1 MGDESKLTKR
11 EIIRNIAL
19 ILVVAILVTT
29 IASYLAT
36 GASITAN
43 APVVDANSAAEN
55 YLAENTEYVQQNRL
69 DRAKALLKNAMS
81 GFSEDYGTRKNS
93 MSIAI
98 ANQKY
103 EEALKKCDACLALID
118 ENHQD
123 YLDILTKKGCLEAL
137 LGNYS
142 DAVTT
147 FTKVIALD
155 DSMAQAHL
163 LLAELYLEEGD
174 AIAATEQLVRYSE
187 LAPDDNSQLA
197 VICELYYGQN
207 NYRKAIEYGEKA
219 IKSGCTPDMDLYN
232 AIGLSRLLTGDY
244 ANAMKDIN
252 KAIEL
257 GEKDVSEGNG
267 GRTYAIAQL
276 GETYYYR
283 GLCELTLEKYED
295 AIKDYDKAIEL
306 GYQTSLAY
314 YNRGVCKLQIEDY
327 YGCYDD
333 MKIVV
338 EKDEEPEITEIAST
352 LVKAIDDAKSEAE
365 ADAIARAEAEAKAQA
380 EAAIAEEAAKA
391 EAETQKYIEPKLDED
406 GEFPDGDIL
415 NDLE

>member
-1 MGDESKLTKR
+1 MKD
-11 EIIRNIAL
+11 
-19 ILVVAILVTT
+19 
-29 IASYLAT
+29 
-36 GASITAN
+36 
-43 APVVDANSAAEN
+43 
-55 YLAENTEYVQQNRL
+55 
-69 DRAKALLKNAMS
+69 
-81 GFSEDYGTRKNS
+81 
-93 MSIAI
+93 
-98 ANQKY
+98 
-103 EEALKKCDACLALID
+103 ID
-118 ENHQD
+118 
-123 YLDILTKKGCLEAL
+123 
-137 LGNYS
+137 
-142 DAVTT
+142 
-147 FTKVIALD
+147 
-155 DSMAQAHL
+155 
-163 LLAELYLEEGD
+163 
-174 AIAATEQLVRYSE
+174 
-187 LAPDDNSQLA
+187 
-197 VICELYYGQN
+197 
-207 NYRKAIEYGEKA
+207 KAIEF
-219 IKSGCTPDMDLYN
+219 
-232 AIGLSRLLTGDY
+232 
-244 ANAMKDIN
+244 
-252 KAIEL
+252 

-338 EKDEEPEITEIAST
+338 EKGEEPEITEIAST
-352 LVKAIDDAKSEAE
+352 LIKAIDDAKSEAE

-391 EAETQKYIEPKLDED
+391 EAETKKYIEPKLDED